1 MSMTDPIADMLT
13 RIRNAAKAQHKAADV
28 PSSKVKK
35 EIARVLHELGFIRDY
50 TEIKDNKQ
58 GILRIYLKYTKK
70 DESVIVGLERASKP
84 GLRRYISMDDMRK
97 LGYQVGTIIIST
109 SRGIMTHE
117 QALKTGVGGE
127 AIARV
132 W

>member
-13 RIRNAAKAQHKAADV
+13 RIRNGAKAQHKVVDIPA
-28 PSSKVKK
+28 SNVKK
-35 EIARVLHELGFIRDY
+35 EIARILHDLGFVRDF

-58 GILRIYLKYTKK
+58 GLIRVFLKYTKK
-70 DESVIVGLERASKP
+70 DESVILGLQRVSKP
-84 GLRRYISMDDMRK
+84 GLRKYVTTDDIKM
-97 LGYQVGTIIIST
+97 LGQQVGTTLIST

-117 QALKTGVGGE
+117 QALKAGVGGE
-127 AIARV
+127 ALLRV